1 MRPGA
6 PPPASVEVDVVP
18 LTHIFFLSPEKLM
31 PDVMKLFDAGVE
43 AMGMTDWQPIETAL
57 RDGTEILLFFP
68 RRSGNFIATGSSD
81 DPAGDGWRET
91 WGHRPWGK
99 ASHWQPLPDPPS
111 SQHRSA

>member
-43 AMGMTDWQPIETAL
+43 AMGMKGPECNPQAKEQL
-57 RDGTEILLFFP
+57 RVM
-68 RRSGNFIATGSSD
+68 S
-81 DPAGDGWRET
+81 
-91 WGHRPWGK
+91 
-99 ASHWQPLPDPPS
+99 
-111 SQHRSA
+111 